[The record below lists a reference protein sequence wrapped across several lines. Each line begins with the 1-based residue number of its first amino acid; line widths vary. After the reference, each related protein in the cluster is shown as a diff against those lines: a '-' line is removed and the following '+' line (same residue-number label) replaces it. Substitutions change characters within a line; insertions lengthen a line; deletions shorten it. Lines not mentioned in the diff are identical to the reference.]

1 MPWKRVN
8 RTVCGVVWMPASGV
22 ASVAG
27 FAIALVARPPE
38 HRRIGHVIAATIPG
52 MKTKEYNEQLGELE
66 VELAK
71 LQAWIKEKG
80 LRIVVIFEGRDAAG
94 KGGTIKTITR
104 RLSPRVVRTVAL
116 PVPND
121 RQKTEWFLQRYV
133 PHLPAA
139 GEMVLFDRSWY
150 NRLNVEKVMG
160 FCTEEQYERFLTLC
174 PSFEQTL
181 VDDGITLI
189 KYWLHTSDDEQERRF
204 QARNTDPK
212 KRWKLSPMD
221 LTARS
226 RWVDYSRARDVT
238 FEHTNTEWAPWN
250 LADLEDK
257 KAGRLNVITHLLN
270 QIPYEDLTPP
280 PLELPERQPAGDYV
294 EPDWSGLEIPRIYS

>member
-1 MPWKRVN
+1 
-8 RTVCGVVWMPASGV
+8 MPASVVVCVDGSEIARAAKPPSRVREGGV
-22 ASVAG
+22 ST
-27 FAIALVARPPE
+27 
-38 HRRIGHVIAATIPG
+38 ATICR
-52 MKTKEYNEQLGELE
+52 MKKKEYNERLAVLE
-66 VELAK
+66 IELAK
-71 LQAWIKEKG
+71 LQAWIKDQG

-116 PVPND
+116 PVPTE

-150 NRLNVEKVMG
+150 NRLNVERVMG
-160 FCTEEQYERFLTLC
+160 FCTDEEYERFLRLC

-181 VDDGITLI
+181 VDDGVMLI

-204 QARNTDPK
+204 QSRNTDPK

-238 FEHTNTEWAPWN
+238 FEHTNTAWAPWN

-257 KAGRLNVITHLLN
+257 RSGRLNVITHLLS
-270 QIPYEDLTPP
+270 QIPYRDLTPP

-294 EPDWSGLEIPRIYS
+294 EPDWRGLEIPRTYT

>member
-1 MPWKRVN
+1 
-8 RTVCGVVWMPASGV
+8 MPASGV
-22 ASVAG
+22 ASVAE
-27 FAIALVARPPE
+27 FEIALVARPRELP
-38 HRRIGHVIAATIPG
+38 RGGAVSAATILG
-52 MKTKEYNEQLGELE
+52 MKTKEYNSQLAKLE

-71 LQAWIKEKG
+71 LQAWIKDQG

-116 PVPND
+116 PVPTD

-139 GEMVLFDRSWY
+139 GEMALFDRSWY

-160 FCTEEQYERFLTLC
+160 FCTEEQYRRFLTLC

-204 QARNTDPK
+204 QARNTDPR

-226 RWVDYSRARDVT
+226 RWVDYSKARDIT
-238 FEHTNTEWAPWN
+238 FEHTNTEWASWH

-257 KAGRLNVITHLLN
+257 KAGRLNVITHLLS

-280 PLELPERQPAGDYV
+280 PLELPDRQPAGDYV
-294 EPDWSGLEIPRIYS
+294 APDWSDLEIPRTYT

>member
-1 MPWKRVN
+1 MKRKKYEK
-8 RTVCGVVWMPASGV
+8 RLA
-22 ASVAG
+22 
-27 FAIALVARPPE
+27 
-38 HRRIGHVIAATIPG
+38 
-52 MKTKEYNEQLGELE
+52 ELE

-71 LQAWIKEKG
+71 LQAWIKGRG

-104 RLSPRVVRTVAL
+104 RLNPRIVRTVAL
-116 PVPND
+116 PVPTD
-121 RQKTEWFLQRYV
+121 REKSEWYLQRYV

-150 NRLNVEKVMG
+150 NRLGVERVMG
-160 FCTEEQYERFLTLC
+160 FCDEDEYEHFLRLC
-174 PSFEQTL
+174 PAFERTL
-181 VDDGITLI
+181 IDDGIILI
-189 KYWLHTSDDEQERRF
+189 KFWLHTSDDEQERRF

-226 RWVDYSRARDVT
+226 RWVDYSKARDVML
-238 FEHTNTEWAPWN
+238 EHTSTEWAPWR
-250 LADLEDK
+250 LANLEDK
-257 KAGRLNVITHLLN
+257 KSGRLNVISYLLS

-280 PLELPERQPAGDYV
+280 PLELPERQEAEGYRS
-294 EPDWSGLEIPRIYS
+294 PDWTSLEIPRVYE

>member
-1 MPWKRVN
+1 
-8 RTVCGVVWMPASGV
+8 MPASGV

-38 HRRIGHVIAATIPG
+38 HRRIGHVIAATILG

>member
-1 MPWKRVN
+1 
-8 RTVCGVVWMPASGV
+8 
-22 ASVAG
+22 
-27 FAIALVARPPE
+27 
-38 HRRIGHVIAATIPG
+38 
-52 MKTKEYNEQLGELE
+52 MKTKEYNEQLAKLE

-71 LQAWIKEKG
+71 LQAWIKDQG

-116 PVPND
+116 PVPTD

-226 RWVDYSRARDVT
+226 RWVDYSKARDVT

-257 KAGRLNVITHLLN
+257 KAGRLNVITHLLS

-280 PLELPERQPAGDYV
+280 PLELPDRQPAGDYV
-294 EPDWSGLEIPRIYS
+294 EPDWSGLEIPQDVHVARERRRRSLEGRCTKGVPPYTLGHQDRRGLSCAEY

>member
-1 MPWKRVN
+1 
-8 RTVCGVVWMPASGV
+8 MPASGA

-27 FAIALVARPPE
+27 PVTALVVGLPE
-38 HRRIGHVIAATIPG
+38 RLRNGRDSAATILG
-52 MKTKEYNEQLGELE
+52 MKTKKYDKQLAELE

-71 LQAWIKEKG
+71 LQAWIKDQG

-116 PVPND
+116 PVPTD

-133 PHLPAA
+133 SHLPAA

-160 FCTEEQYERFLTLC
+160 FCTEEEYERFLTLC

-181 VDDGITLI
+181 VDDGIMLI

-204 QARNTDPK
+204 QSRNTDPK

-226 RWVDYSRARDVT
+226 RWVDYSKARDVT

-250 LADLEDK
+250 LANLEDK
-257 KAGRLNVITHLLN
+257 KAGRLNVITHLLS

-280 PLELPERQPAGDYV
+280 PLELPDRQPAGDYV
-294 EPDWSGLEIPRIYS
+294 QPDWSDLEIPQVYA

>member
-1 MPWKRVN
+1 
-8 RTVCGVVWMPASGV
+8 MPASGV

-160 FCTEEQYERFLTLC
+160 FCTNGF
-174 PSFEQTL
+174 
-181 VDDGITLI
+181 
-189 KYWLHTSDDEQERRF
+189 
-204 QARNTDPK
+204 
-212 KRWKLSPMD
+212 SPCA
-221 LTARS
+221 LRS
-226 RWVDYSRARDVT
+226 NRPWSMMASR
-238 FEHTNTEWAPWN
+238 
-250 LADLEDK
+250 
-257 KAGRLNVITHLLN
+257 
-270 QIPYEDLTPP
+270 
-280 PLELPERQPAGDYV
+280 
-294 EPDWSGLEIPRIYS
+294 

>member
-1 MPWKRVN
+1 MKRK
-8 RTVCGVVWMPASGV
+8 
-22 ASVAG
+22 
-27 FAIALVARPPE
+27 
-38 HRRIGHVIAATIPG
+38 H
-52 MKTKEYNEQLGELE
+52 YNEQLAKLE

-80 LRIVVIFEGRDAAG
+80 LRVVVIFEGRDAAG

-104 RLSPRVVRTVAL
+104 RLNPRVVRTVAL
-116 PVPND
+116 PVPTE

-133 PHLPAA
+133 QHLPAA
-139 GEMVLFDRSWY
+139 GELVLFDRSWY

-160 FCTEEQYERFLTLC
+160 FCTDEEYARFLNLC

-212 KRWKLSPMD
+212 KRWKLSTMD
-221 LTARS
+221 LAARS

-238 FEHTNTEWAPWN
+238 FEHTSTEWAPWN
-250 LADLEDK
+250 LASLEDK
-257 KAGRLNVITHLLN
+257 KAGRLNVITHLLG
-270 QIPYEDLTPP
+270 QIPYQDLTPP
-280 PLELPERQPAGDYV
+280 PLELPDRQPAGDYV
-294 EPDWSGLEIPRIYS
+294 EPDWSGLEIPRVYT

>member
-1 MPWKRVN
+1 
-8 RTVCGVVWMPASGV
+8 MPASVVVCADGSETALAAKPPRRGREGGV
-22 ASVAG
+22 ST
-27 FAIALVARPPE
+27 
-38 HRRIGHVIAATIPG
+38 ATIRR
-52 MKTKEYNEQLGELE
+52 MKKKQYNERLGDLE

-71 LQAWIKEKG
+71 LQAWIKDQG

-116 PVPND
+116 PVPTE

-150 NRLNVEKVMG
+150 NRLNVERVMG
-160 FCTEEQYERFLTLC
+160 FCTDEEYERFLRLC

-181 VDDGITLI
+181 VDDGVMLI

-204 QARNTDPK
+204 QSRNTDPK

-238 FEHTNTEWAPWN
+238 FEHTNTAWAPWN

-257 KAGRLNVITHLLN
+257 RSGRLNVITHLLS
-270 QIPYEDLTPP
+270 QIPYQDLTPP

-294 EPDWSGLEIPRIYS
+294 EPDWRGLEIPRTYA

>member
-1 MPWKRVN
+1 M
-8 RTVCGVVWMPASGV
+8 VWMPASGV

-27 FAIALVARPPE
+27 SEIALVARLPE
-38 HRRIGHVIAATIPG
+38 HPGSGGGSAATIPG
-52 MKTKEYNEQLGELE
+52 MKTKEYNKQLAKLE

-71 LQAWIKEKG
+71 LQAWIKDQG
-80 LRIVVIFEGRDAAG
+80 LRIIVIFEGRDAAG
-94 KGGTIKTITR
+94 KGGTITTITR

-116 PVPND
+116 PVPTE
-121 RQKTEWFLQRYV
+121 RQRTEWFLQRYV
-133 PHLPAA
+133 AHLPAA

-160 FCTEEQYERFLTLC
+160 FCTEEEYERFLTLC
-174 PSFEQTL
+174 PSFEQNL
-181 VDDGITLI
+181 VDDGITVI

-226 RWVDYSRARDVT
+226 RWVDYSKARDVT

-250 LADLEDK
+250 LANLEDK
-257 KAGRLNVITHLLN
+257 KAGRLNVITHLLG
-270 QIPYEDLTPP
+270 QVPYEDLTPP
-280 PLELPERQPAGDYV
+280 PLELPERQPAGEYV
-294 EPDWSGLEIPRIYS
+294 EPDWSGLEIPQTYT